1 MASASISALTQEKIL
16 RARGASA
23 KVALLSTEDKNC
35 LLLAIA
41 DSLEASQRAILDANT
56 ADIENSGMQ
65 GAMRDRLLLTPARIK
80 EMAAGV
86 REVAALPDP
95 IGEILA
101 EWTKSNGLHIRK
113 EGSTEFLYLCD
124 TRRGLVVKTTT
135 NGETV
140 FTLGTPTVGS
150 SKSSKRGRWTRAAPR
165 FNRRFMPPEKVAT
178 RWPARSSRPTAARTS
193 PTRRFRSWPLIP

>member
-23 KVALLSTEDKNC
+23 KVALLSTADKNS

-41 DSLEASQRAILDANT
+41 NSLEASQRAILDANT

-95 IGEILA
+95 IGEIVA
-101 EWTKSNGLHIRK
+101 EWTKS
-113 EGSTEFLYLCD
+113 D
-124 TRRGLVVKTTT
+124 
-135 NGETV
+135 
-140 FTLGTPTVGS
+140 
-150 SKSSKRGRWTRAAPR
+150 
-165 FNRRFMPPEKVAT
+165 
-178 RWPARSSRPTAARTS
+178 
-193 PTRRFRSWPLIP
+193 